1 MTPLGRRA
9 FVRGLREGAIGAYVV
24 GIPILAFSLAA
35 HQVAGPA
42 AVPPTPDPRPTIPVA
57 RSYLPVA
64 LVPGRVTPATPTQR
78 PTVVPLPPRPTPL
91 VVRPGTYEELRRAVA
106 VPGAYVVPQ
115 PGTYRPSRPLKI
127 GPGVT
132 LDGQGQ
138 VTIYGKTVE
147 LYKADD
153 ATVRRIAVRDA
164 AGDGIRVSHTHRATI
179 EGVQVSGSKDGE
191 LDIVEGPDDG
201 AVVVVRDSTIGPGRK
216 CSLIGDPDQDQDA
229 RMAVVLERVTFTD
242 CGARTPKIHW
252 AFVEIRGGTVY
263 HWRGA
268 RLDVQL
274 GGRVRMKDTAWIA
287 GPESLPGY
295 YLPTGGRVEDLGG
308 NVYREWKGAE

>member
-1 MTPLGRRA
+1 MNRQIATATTIIIGA
-9 FVRGLREGAIGAYVV
+9 TAAIGYRAASVPAIAPPVARPARAYMPALVNV
-24 GIPILAFSLAA
+24 PAWMLATAA
-35 HQVAGPA
+35 
-42 AVPPTPDPRPTIPVA
+42 PRPTV
-57 RSYLPVA
+57 
-64 LVPGRVTPATPTQR
+64 Q
-78 PTVVPLPPRPTPL
+78 PLPPVPTPL
-91 VVRPGTYEELRRAVA
+91 VVRPATYEELRRAVA

-147 LYKADD
+147 LYKADG
-153 ATVRRIAVRDA
+153 ATVRRIAIRDA

-191 LDIVEGPDDG
+191 LDLVEGPDDG
-201 AVVVVRDSTIGPGRK
+201 AVIIVRDSFIGPGRK
-216 CSLIGDPDQDQDA
+216 CSLIGDPDQRQDA
-229 RMAVVLERVTFTD
+229 RLAVVLERVTFD
-242 CGARTPKIHW
+242 RCAVRTPKIHH
-252 AFVEIRGGTVY
+252 AFVEMRDSTVY
-263 HWRGA
+263 RWTGP
-268 RLDVQL
+268 RLDVQM
-274 GGRVRMKDTAWIA
+274 GGRIRIKGNTWIA

-308 NVYREWKGAE
+308 NTYREWKGAE